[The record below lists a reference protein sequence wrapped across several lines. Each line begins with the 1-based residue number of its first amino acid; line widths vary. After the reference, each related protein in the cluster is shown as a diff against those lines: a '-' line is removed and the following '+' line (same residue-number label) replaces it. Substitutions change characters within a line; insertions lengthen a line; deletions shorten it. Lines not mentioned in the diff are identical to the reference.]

1 MYSSRIDILSKE
13 LLFIL
18 TGGAYMDSQA
28 IGNRIKAAREARGL
42 TQEALAGIV
51 DLSTTHMSVIERGIK
66 SPRLETF
73 VALANALDVS
83 ADDLLID
90 VVNKSTISVAGEL
103 DQIISKLPRDR
114 KQRIL
119 KAVRALVE

>member
-1 MYSSRIDILSKE
+1 
-13 LLFIL
+13 
-18 TGGAYMDSQA
+18 MDSQA